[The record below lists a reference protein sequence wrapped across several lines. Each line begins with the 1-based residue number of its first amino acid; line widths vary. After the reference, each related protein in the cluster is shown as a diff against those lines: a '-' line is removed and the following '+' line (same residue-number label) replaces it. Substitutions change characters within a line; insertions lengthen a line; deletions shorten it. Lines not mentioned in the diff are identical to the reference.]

1 MYKILFI
8 LLLGCLVTAC
18 MNSSYIDHPDQ
29 YFNLLGESTE
39 SKAFENFVNQLE
51 PKETPQ
57 LSNQFWNDEFPKLDF
72 YDQSLMFP
80 QNGIEM
86 LLKNKKIVSI
96 KLYLPDQAVSF
107 ANYKGHKLPLGLFS
121 DDSEKQVTEKLKTH
135 KDTNTNP
142 HRHVKE
148 FETEKASVAID
159 QATGKIIYI
168 ELHEHP
174 PTKLEH

>member
-1 MYKILFI
+1 MYKIILILF
-8 LLLGCLVTAC
+8 LCGLSTAC
-18 MNSSYIDHPDQ
+18 MNAKYIDDPDQ
-29 YFNLLGESTE
+29 YFDLLGETTE
-39 SKAFENFVNQLE
+39 SKNFERFVHQLE
-51 PKETPQ
+51 PKEMPQ

-96 KLYLPDQAVSF
+96 KLYLPDQEVSF
-107 ANYKGHKLPLGLFS
+107 ANYKGRKLPLGLFS
-121 DDSEKQVTEKLKTH
+121 DDTEKEVTKKLKTH

-142 HRHVKE
+142 HRNVKE

-174 PTKLEH
+174 LQD